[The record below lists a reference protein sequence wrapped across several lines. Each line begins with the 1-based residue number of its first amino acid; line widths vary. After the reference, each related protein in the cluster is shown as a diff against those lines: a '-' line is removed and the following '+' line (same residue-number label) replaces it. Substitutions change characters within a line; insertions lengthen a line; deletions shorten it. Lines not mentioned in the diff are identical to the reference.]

1 MRILIVEDHAE
12 TRKMV
17 ERVLR
22 EAGHDGDGVGDLAAA
37 RGRLA
42 AGGYGAVILD
52 WMLPDGA
59 GTDLCREMRARGS
72 SLPVLIL
79 TARGGVEDRVEGLDA
94 GADDYLRK
102 PFAVAELLARVRAL
116 LRRGPRIEAPVVSL
130 GEVEVR
136 LAERRVLVRGREAP
150 LTAREFAILE
160 VLLRHRG
167 RPVSRADILQAVWG
181 EESDSAESSLE
192 VLIGRMRR
200 KLSPLG
206 GDGPIETHRG
216 FGYSIGQDA

>member
-42 AGGYGAVILD
+42 AGGYAAVVLD

-160 VLLRHRG
+160 VLL
-167 RPVSRADILQAVWG
+167 QAVWG

>member
-1 MRILIVEDHAE
+1 MRILVVEDHPE

-22 EAGHDGDGVGDLAAA
+22 EVGHVPDGVGDLAAA

-42 AGGYGAVILD
+42 AGGYAAVVLD

-59 GTDLCREMRARGS
+59 GIDLCRELRARGS
-72 SLPVLIL
+72 SLPILIL

-136 LAERRVLVRGREAP
+136 LAERRVLVQGREAP

-200 KLSPLG
+200 KLSPQG
-206 GDGPIETHRG
+206 SDGPIETHRG
-216 FGYSIGQDA
+216 FGYSIGRDA